1 MLVADVDS
9 IQAYIDRLA
18 HKFGHVFQFGLDMT
32 TADGSYH
39 KIMAESAIRPN
50 KLQQAVAQYT
60 LGRLSPHCKRVLLN
74 SPPNSG
80 KSRILIAMA
89 VMAVRTNFA
98 TEIHIVYPDE
108 HLMERDRADFGKLLL
123 IAKCVDKVHF
133 HVGMSFDFGR
143 KALLIFD
150 EADTFMFD
158 THSTFETF
166 IKGIDCLCL
175 TGTPSN
181 SKQAGTEK
189 ALLQKLSFL

>member
-89 VMAVRTNFA
+89 VMAARTNFA
-98 TEIHIVYPDE
+98 EEIHIVYPDE
-108 HLMERDRADFGKLLL
+108 HLMNRDRDDFKKLLI
-123 IAKCVDKVHF
+123 IANCIDKVHF
-133 HVGMSFDFGR
+133 HVGMSFELVA
-143 KALLIFD
+143 KLCSSL
-150 EADTFMFD
+150 TK
-158 THSTFETF
+158 ETPS
-166 IKGIDCLCL
+166 CL
-175 TGTPSN
+175 TTIAHSRP
-181 SKQAGTEK
+181 
-189 ALLQKLSFL
+189 L